1 MADTVSPEQRSRN
14 MSAIRSK
21 NTRPE
26 IYFRKLLFSEGY
38 RYRLNSKQVPG
49 HPDIYLKKYNTA
61 VFVHGCFWHRHDGCK
76 YAYTPKSRIE
86 FWMKKFENNQ
96 RRDEEVTKEL
106 SSEHIQQL
114 IIWECT
120 IKQMNRN
127 REKEREILGRAELF
141 LESEELYLEL

>member
-1 MADTVSPEQRSRN
+1 MADIVSPEQRSRN

-26 IYFRKLLFSEGY
+26 IYFRKLLFSKGY
-38 RYRLNSKQVPG
+38 RYRLNSSQVPG

-96 RRDEEVTKEL
+96 RRDREVTKEL
-106 SSEHIQQL
+106 SSGHIKQL

-120 IKQMNRN
+120 IKKKKKN
-127 REKEREILGRAELF
+127 REKEKEILGRAELF

>member
-1 MADTVSPEQRSRN
+1 MADIVSPEQRSKN

-26 IYFRKLLFSEGY
+26 IYFRKLLFSKGY
-38 RYRLNSKQVPG
+38 RYSLNSNRVPG

-61 VFVHGCFWHRHDGCK
+61 IFVHGCFWHRHDGCK

-96 RRDEEVTKEL
+96 KRDQEVKKEL
-106 SSEHIQQL
+106 SMECVKQL

-127 REKEREILGRAELF
+127 REKENEILERTELF
-141 LESEELYLEL
+141 LGSEELYLEL